1 MLMILWEVLSMYV
14 LLGKTFAYVTQ
25 VIYVRRWSF
34 VQSMRDR
41 QSLSL
46 MHPAPK
52 RKNVCFLMLQFAS

>member
-25 VIYVRRWSF
+25 VIYVRRSF